1 MQLWVLQLHL
11 WKEKYGTQKINI
23 TLKQFN
29 NDIENIAIKSAKNK
43 FYRQKITI
51 TMIYPVERLRKLPL
65 LTNLDVW

>member
-29 NDIENIAIKSAKNK
+29 NDIENIAITSAKNK
-43 FYRQKITI
+43 FYQQKITI
-51 TMIYPVERLRKLPL
+51 TKIYPVE
-65 LTNLDVW
+65 

>member
-1 MQLWVLQLHL
+1 MAHR
-11 WKEKYGTQKINI
+11 KINI